1 MRQRIYSI
9 LLVIV
14 VMSSFFQSCS
24 DNDSYAERRE
34 QEKKQIQAFLKT
46 GALVVDK
53 DSGDSL
59 IYVPPIKTITESQFY
74 ANDSTTDVSKNEYVL
89 FAGTGVYMQI
99 ERKGTGKKLESGETA
114 TVICRY
120 TEFNIATDSIQTS
133 NNVLTYEGHPDIM
146 IAQNTY
152 GTLSGTFASGV
163 MKTFYGSSVP
173 SSWLIPLQ
181 FINLRRQISD
191 TSEIAKVRLIVP
203 STQGQ
208 SNAALYTNIYPCYYE
223 ITYQRGR

>member
-24 DNDSYAERRE
+24 DNDSYAEKRE

-89 FAGTGVYMQI
+89 FAGT
-99 ERKGTGKKLESGETA
+99 S
-114 TVICRY
+114 
-120 TEFNIATDSIQTS
+120 
-133 NNVLTYEGHPDIM
+133 
-146 IAQNTY
+146 
-152 GTLSGTFASGV
+152 
-163 MKTFYGSSVP
+163 
-173 SSWLIPLQ
+173 
-181 FINLRRQISD
+181 
-191 TSEIAKVRLIVP
+191 
-203 STQGQ
+203 
-208 SNAALYTNIYPCYYE
+208 
-223 ITYQRGR
+223 